1 MKGFRKLLILF
12 AIFLIASAPLAAAAP
27 AITTCHEQGAG
38 KQNPTNIGGYD
49 LAGPVVSGSVTVTDV
64 GNTANRGKTVLTD
77 LVEINKEVTPQGSGF
92 QVDLTIEARPAKLSY
107 NPPPTLDVIFVYD
120 VTTSML
126 DPIERLEN
134 AQAAIKQSAEDI
146 WAENPDSTIT
156 IIPYARDVF
165 TPLPTGGLS
174 FNDSNMYTAHYE
186 PSLAYNRPNSSL
198 TNTTYLALE
207 AALLSLNGDIG
218 TVFENDYLYYR
229 VTKADV
235 DSMPSQ
241 MNTFNDSIDAIPIGS
256 DTNTHSGL
264 MKAYEFLTVDSNFTQ
279 MDQENRVVILVTDG
293 NAGRWITAGAV
304 NSVGGYNRADV
315 LEAHDQAKAMAD
327 KITDPSDGNAIM
339 YALGLSVGNAYFSGS
354 GGWEGY
360 AQSIS
365 GRTEILPD
373 WTTLPTVSSYID
385 VSKFIGVLPTSPD
398 HYFNADSTD
407 LIEDMMSQAVTSS
420 THYYAPVGNLIVND
434 EINSD
439 LFTLV
444 PGSIEIS
451 VDGGTFDP
459 LSTAYPSSTEDSTSF
474 SVNLEDNP
482 ITVPLTAQSK
492 TEYVIRYEIT
502 PKPGVEGGH
511 LHIGN
516 DRESYVSY
524 IAPEHHTSPA
534 AAVYNHNV
542 KDTHR
547 VPFNTPVV
555 KVGFYIT
562 KEVSADG
569 GQTWHPHVTLPSGG
583 GMVDYKITIGNLG
596 SSPLYIDRVNDQI
609 GGTNPILV
617 YADKTNNNLL
627 EAAGVIIGPLF
638 NTTTPTKIEN
648 GSVVYEV
655 TYRTAHTASG
665 TYKNMVVIQGFGTD
679 LDFDNPGG
687 DLRDATATVTVERA
701 NNGGGGGNGGGNIV
715 NPGNTA
721 PAPNQPG
728 EQPSAND
735 DTPEEKKIDLPIEE
749 IKEIY
754 PVAAYFI
761 LIVLMAVSIYIW
773 KRRNENHEE

>member
-27 AITTCHEQGAG
+27 ATTPCHEQGPG

-49 LAGPVVSGSVTVTDV
+49 LAGPVTSGSVTVTDV

-77 LVEINKEVTPQGSGF
+77 LIEIEKTVTPQVGGF
-92 QVDLTIEARPAKLSY
+92 EVNLTIEARPAKLSY

-126 DPIERLEN
+126 NPTDRLRN

-165 TPLPTGGLS
+165 TPLPTGGLE
-174 FNDSNMYTAHYE
+174 FNDTNMYTSASYT
-186 PSLAYNRPNSSL
+186 PYSAYDRPPAVDT
-198 TNTTYLALE
+198 TNTTYLALN
-207 AALLSLNGDIG
+207 AARGSLNGVTG
-218 TVFENDYLYYR
+218 TIFENDYLYYR

-235 DSMPSQ
+235 DLMPSQ
-241 MNTFNDSIDAIPIGS
+241 MDTFNDSIDAIPIGS

-264 MKAYEFLTVDSNFTQ
+264 MKAHEFLTQDGNFTQ
-279 MDQENRVVILVTDG
+279 TDQENRVVILVTDG
-293 NAGRWITAGAV
+293 NAGRWINSAGAV
-304 NSVGGYNRADV
+304 NSAGGYNRADV
-315 LEAHDQAKAMAD
+315 LEAHTQAKIMAD
-327 KITDPSDGNAIM
+327 KITDTGDGNAIM
-339 YALGLSVGNAYFSGS
+339 YALGLSVGNAYFTGS
-354 GGWEGY
+354 GGWQGY
-360 AQSIS
+360 AESPV

-373 WTTLPTVSSYID
+373 WTTLPTVNSYID

-420 THYYAPVGNLIVND
+420 THYYAPIGDLIVND
-434 EINSD
+434 EINSALFD
-439 LFTLV
+439 ITTAPTISIDGGPATSISSFTL
-444 PGSIEIS
+444 G
-451 VDGGTFDP
+451 D
-459 LSTAYPSSTEDSTSF
+459 TSF
-474 SVNLEDNP
+474 TENLGVNP
-482 ITVPLTAQSK
+482 ITTPLTAQSN
-492 TEYVIRYEIT
+492 TTYVITYEIT
-502 PKPGVEGGH
+502 PKAGAEGGH
-511 LHIGN
+511 LHVGN

-524 IAPEHHTSPA
+524 IAPEHSTNPA
-534 AAVYNHNV
+534 AAVYNHNQR
-542 KDTHR
+542 DTYR

-555 KVGFYIT
+555 KIGFYVT
-562 KEVSADG
+562 KEVSTDG
-569 GQTWHPHVTLPSGG
+569 GTTWHNHVTLPAGG

-596 SSPLYIDRVNDQI
+596 GSPFYIDRVNDQM

-627 EAAGVIIGPLF
+627 EAAGVTIDPLF
-638 NTTTPTKIEN
+638 NTTTPTKIDN
-648 GSVVYEV
+648 GTVVYEV
-655 TYRTAHTASG
+655 TYHTTHTASG

-679 LDFDNPGG
+679 SVNFDNAVG

-715 NPGNTA
+715 NPNNTA
-721 PAPNQPG
+721 PAPSQQQG
-728 EQPSAND
+728 DQPSAGD
-735 DTPEEKKIDLPIEE
+735 DTPEKKIDSPIEE

-754 PVAAYFI
+754 PIAGYFI